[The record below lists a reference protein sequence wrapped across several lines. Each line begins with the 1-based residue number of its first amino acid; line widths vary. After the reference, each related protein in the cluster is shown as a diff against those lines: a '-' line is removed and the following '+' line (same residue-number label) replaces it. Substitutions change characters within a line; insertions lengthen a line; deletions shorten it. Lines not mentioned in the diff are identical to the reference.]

1 MAIKPSQYKILKPFE
16 AWIQQ
21 TLPAIYDDSLS
32 YTDLLAKLLYYVNT
46 LAENNTTLSNDVTN
60 AINYINNYFNNIDV
74 QDEINKKL
82 DEMVEDG
89 TMDAI
94 LGPYLIPY
102 IMPEMYGAKGDGTT
116 DDTNALQQAIEKAVE
131 TKKDLVLQT
140 KTYLTTQPLQ
150 IQDKFTM
157 RGISYADEYHG
168 QTCIKNNSTN
178 IFVSKTDE
186 LEAGIKILNIKFI
199 GTKNFIAN
207 TFLTGAK
214 LDIVD

>member
-1 MAIKPSQYKILKPFE
+1 
-16 AWIQQ
+16 
-21 TLPAIYDDSLS
+21 
-32 YTDLLAKLLYYVNT
+32 
-46 LAENNTTLSNDVTN
+46 
-60 AINYINNYFNNIDV
+60 
-74 QDEINKKL
+74 
-82 DEMVEDG
+82 MVEDG